1 MKTVYFLLNFLCIF
15 IMGSCA
21 AAGTPTQVY
30 LEQTS
35 LDTITEEYQQHTAGI
50 HDTLPFFLNIAAKE
64 DENFFG
70 YHGSST
76 KYRLF
81 QDVLRAVFEESLEY
95 DLPED
100 FYFLRVPGLE
110 DFNTAHN
117 KTAYI
122 AAFGRKMTPD
132 LRETMLQKLV
142 LDSVNNEF
150 GTELK
155 AEELSED
162 ELTLM
167 EGICFD
173 LADFIDPLIDRT
185 TPEKT
190 KFNKMAKE
198 RGSSYIQSVKAKS
211 RQIMR
216 FVEENSMLPMAS
228 SANIASLINILEK
241 YVGKSES
248 LRSFLHS
255 SLTPKALYEKY
266 YILSYFDEI
275 PYDFYVFLFPFNDT
289 IPDQQERVVCMNV
302 ALFGNYFRWDE
313 SSIYIFSTD
322 SSIEAGEENV
332 INYLSDFFDEIG
344 LPKGKA
350 KELFETGRDIIRG
363 SEYKMG
369 TLLQFFNI
377 STGERLKDIDE
388 SCFVSLDFGKPIINI
403 NSSDLVKGN
412 YPLKKND
419 IDLQL
424 RLIMG
429 NDATLNPFGP
439 YRIKRHDMLPKE
451 VSDSIIQSM
460 KEKLKDAPVDRQK
473 KSAYLKKL
481 NQLWSHN
488 FGGDSSKRRP
498 FSLVKKYLPEDPL
511 ILEFA
516 DSICQSV

>member
-1 MKTVYFLLNFLCIF
+1 MFIIFKDMKTINYLLHFICIF
-15 IMGSCA
+15 IIGSCA

-35 LDTITEEYQQHTAGI
+35 LDTITEEYQQHITGI
-50 HDTLPFFLNIAAKE
+50 HDTLPFFLHIAAEE

-81 QDVLRAVFEESLEY
+81 QDVLMAVFEEVLEY

-110 DFNTAHN
+110 DFNIAGN

-122 AAFGRKMTPD
+122 ETFGRKMTPE

-185 TPEKT
+185 SPEKSKVVKMT
-190 KFNKMAKE
+190 KRN
-198 RGSSYIQSVKAKS
+198 GSSYIQSVKTKS

-216 FVEENSMLPMAS
+216 YIDENSMLPMTS
-228 SANIASLINILEK
+228 SPNIAQVIKVLEK
-241 YVGKSES
+241 YVGDYES
-248 LRSFLHS
+248 LRSFLYS
-255 SLTPKALYEKY
+255 SLSPKALYEKY

-289 IPDQQERVVCMNV
+289 IPDQQARVVCMNV

-313 SSIYIFSTD
+313 SSIYIFSQD
-322 SSIEAGEENV
+322 SSIEAGEDNV
-332 INYLSDFFDEIG
+332 VNYLSDFFDEIG
-344 LPKGKA
+344 LPKNKA
-350 KELFETGRDIIRG
+350 KELFETGRDIIRSSG
-363 SEYKMG
+363 YKMG
-369 TLLQFFNI
+369 TLLQFFDI
-377 STGERLKDIDE
+377 SAGDRLNDIDK
-388 SCFVSLDFGKPIINI
+388 SSFVSLDFGKPIINI
-403 NSSDLVKGN
+403 NSSDLVKGD
-412 YPLKKND
+412 YPPKKND

-424 RLIMG
+424 RLIIG
-429 NDATLNPFGP
+429 NSETLNPFGP
-439 YRIKRHDMLPKE
+439 FRMKRHDMLPKE
-451 VSDSIIQSM
+451 IGDSIIASM
-460 KEKLKDAPVDRQK
+460 KEKLRDTPVDQQK
-473 KSAYLKKL
+473 KSAYLEKI
-481 NQLWSHN
+481 NRLWLHS
-488 FGGDSSKRRP
+488 RP
-498 FSLVKKYLPEDPL
+498 
-511 ILEFA
+511 
-516 DSICQSV
+516 